1 MDGCA
6 GAAKAAILRS
16 WEGTGIR
23 SAMAM
28 TDWSVCDTRLAEGIA
43 DLGVEVSKKAREQ
56 MIVYL
61 RELSTWNATYN
72 LTAVRDPQAMVT
84 RHLLDSLAVLDFVT
98 GTAVADVGSGAGLP
112 GFVIAITRPRM
123 AVTLIESN
131 GKKAAFMRHA
141 RRRLGLKNVTVAQ
154 ERVETWQP
162 DSKFDSVVCRAFA
175 AAGDCARLAGHLV
188 APGGR
193 FLLMKGRDPAAELA
207 DLPLDF
213 RHVDTVALQIP
224 GLDAARHLA
233 ILEPGL
239 I

>member
-1 MDGCA
+1 
-6 GAAKAAILRS
+6 
-16 WEGTGIR
+16 
-23 SAMAM
+23 MAM
-28 TDWSVCDTRLAEGIA
+28 TDWEACDQRLAEGIEA
-43 DLGVEVSKKAREQ
+43 LGIDVPQKARAQ
-56 MIVYL
+56 LIVYL

-72 LTAVRDPQAMVT
+72 LTAVRDPLAMVT
-84 RHLLDSLAVLDFVT
+84 RHLLDSLGVLDFVT

-112 GFVIAITRPRM
+112 GFVIAIARPRM

-141 RRRLGLKNVTVAQ
+141 RRRLGLDNVTVAQ
-154 ERVETWQP
+154 ERVESWRP
-162 DSKFDSVVCRAFA
+162 EAKFDSVICRAFA

-224 GLDAARHLA
+224 GLDAARHLT